1 MRNLVQQT
9 QQAFYFSLG
18 FYGLALLWT
27 LLKMP
32 FAAVLLSIALLVSLI
47 WVVLV
52 LRELMLSPKLQ
63 DGKRLLFVVFII
75 FGNILAGIVY
85 FFFLRDQVIDKK
97 QIKK

>member
-1 MRNLVQQT
+1 MKNLVRET

-27 LLKMP
+27 LLKLP

-52 LRELMLSPKLQ
+52 LRELMLSTKLN
-63 DGKRLLFVVFII
+63 DGKRMLFLIFII
-75 FGNILAGIVY
+75 FGNVFAGVVY
-85 FFFLRDQVIDKK
+85 FFFLREQVIGQKL
-97 QIKK
+97 IKK